1 MMDAQQGAHGDAAA
15 YTLGALDEAARARFE
30 AHAAVCPECLREAA
44 AFREVADRLALAV
57 PQVAPP
63 RYLAERLLARAR
75 DLVPGLVGAA
85 APSVRE
91 SIPLLAAAP
100 GAPLLAAPPA
110 ARQARRRWAWSLR
123 AERASFALAGVS
135 LAVSL
140 LIALAGTSYAFASQQ
155 QLQQTA
161 QSAAQLA
168 ETLQLMY
175 QPGTITKLLNGTE
188 LSPQAK
194 GRLWMVPDAPQAVI
208 MTYDLPP
215 LAAGESYQCWLTDDD
230 KRANGGVFR
239 VDGRG
244 RGYLMVKAPDAMYRY
259 RWVGVT
265 KEPARGSPHP
275 TGPRLLR
282 GEL

>member
-1 MMDAQQGAHGDAAA
+1 MVMMDAQQGAHGDAAA

-91 SIPLLAAAP
+91 SIPLPAAAP
-100 GAPLLAAPPA
+100 GAPLLAAPP
-110 ARQARRRWAWSLR
+110 
-123 AERASFALAGVS
+123 
-135 LAVSL
+135 
-140 LIALAGTSYAFASQQ
+140 
-155 QLQQTA
+155 
-161 QSAAQLA
+161 A

-215 LAAGESYQCWLTDDD
+215 LAAGEPYQCWLTDDD
-230 KRANGGVFR
+230 KRANGG
-239 VDGRG
+239 
-244 RGYLMVKAPDAMYRY
+244 
-259 RWVGVT
+259 
-265 KEPARGSPHP
+265 
-275 TGPRLLR
+275 
-282 GEL
+282 